1 MEGKRMYDDDDEY
14 QGLPDYPD
22 EQEYPDYPEKPY
34 PDRYPEPYPRQIP
47 GRYHAETLGHVLQAL
62 SEYARTL
69 EHEKSNRAEI
79 ERKRKT
85 ALSVIRS
92 ERKMMIEYLKQQFG
106 ERKVLYEQYFHL
118 VDTALELQ
126 NEEIVRLALESIL
139 NIYQDNPC
147 TGLEEFRRQFE
158 TMAQVV
164 RI

>member
-1 MEGKRMYDDDDEY
+1 MYDDDEEY

-22 EQEYPDYPEKPY
+22 YPDYPERPEY
-34 PDRYPEPYPRQIP
+34 PRRYPEPYPHQNQNRHYI
-47 GRYHAETLGHVLQAL
+47 ETLGHVLQTL

-92 ERKMMIEYLKQQFG
+92 ERKMMIEYLNHRFG
-106 ERKVLYEQYFHL
+106 ERKTLYEQYFRL
-118 VDTALELQ
+118 VDTALELR

-139 NIYQDNPC
+139 NIYQDNPAA
-147 TGLEEFRRQFE
+147 GLEGFRQQFE
-158 TMAQVV
+158 AISEVV

>member
-1 MEGKRMYDDDDEY
+1 MYDDNDEY
-14 QGLPDYPD
+14 QGLPDYP
-22 EQEYPDYPEKPY
+22 ESPEYPR
-34 PDRYPEPYPRQIP
+34 RYPEPYPQQNP
-47 GRYHAETLGHVLQAL
+47 SRYYTETLGHVLQAL

-92 ERKMMIEYLKQQFG
+92 ERKMMIEYLSRRFG
-106 ERKVLYEQYFHL
+106 ERKTLYGQYFSL
-118 VDTALELQ
+118 VDTALELR

-139 NIYQDNPC
+139 NIYQDNPAA
-147 TGLEEFRRQFE
+147 GLEGFRQQFE
-158 TMAQVV
+158 AVSEVV

>member
-1 MEGKRMYDDDDEY
+1 MYDDDDEY

-22 EQEYPDYPEKPY
+22 YPDYPERPY
-34 PDRYPEPYPRQIP
+34 PNRYPEPYLRQHP
-47 GRYHAETLGHVLQAL
+47 GRYGAQTLGHVLQAL

-85 ALSVIRS
+85 ALSAIRS
-92 ERKMMIEYLKQQFG
+92 ERKMMIEYLNHRFG
-106 ERKVLYEQYFHL
+106 ERKALYEQYFRL

-139 NIYQDNPC
+139 NIYQDNPAA
-147 TGLEEFRRQFE
+147 GLEGFRQQFE
-158 TMAQVV
+158 AISEVV